1 MKRERSTPAA
11 ARVADGLLASRRA
24 LPIWSAQQELLREV
38 ASSPTL
44 ILTGDTGCGK
54 TTQIPQFLHGA
65 GYSARGIIGI
75 TQPRRVAAMSVAQRV
90 AAEMGTQVG
99 ELVGYCV
106 RFDDRSGPRTRIRYV
121 TDGMLLREAMGDPLL
136 SRYSVLI
143 VDEAHE
149 RSLQTDVVLAI
160 LKAAQAARGLKAEPK
175 PAEAEAE
182 AGAEPPT
189 VTAEPGATSI
199 TPRAKGAARRAA
211 PPLKLLVMSA
221 TLELEVL
228 CGHCPHP
235 EPGPEPD
242 PYPNPDPDPNPDPNP
257 NPDPDQVF
265 CGYFGGAPAV
275 QVLGRAYPV
284 QLMYA
289 PEPQPD
295 YVEAAVTTV
304 LQLHMDAAPGDVLV
318 FLTGQAGPA
327 ILAMALLTMAL
338 LTMALL
344 TMALLTMANLQL
356 GAQRCDRLAVA
367 WLGLGLG
374 LGLGTRLGIGI
385 RIGLWF

>member
-1 MKRERSTPAA
+1 MKRERTPAA
-11 ARVADGLLASRRA
+11 GRVADGLLASRRA
-24 LPIWSAQQELLREV
+24 LPIWSAQKELLREV

-54 TTQIPQFLHGA
+54 TTQIPQFLHAA

-121 TDGMLLREAMGDPLL
+121 TDGMLLREAMSDPLL
-136 SRYSVLI
+136 SRYSVLV

-160 LKAAQAARGLKAEPK
+160 LKAAQAARAKKAVGPTEAEPT
-175 PAEAEAE
+175 EAE
-182 AGAEPPT
+182 PT
-189 VTAEPGATSI
+189 EAEPGTAAEPSATGI
-199 TPRAKGAARRAA
+199 APRAKGAPRRAA

-221 TLELEVL
+221 TLELE
-228 CGHCPHP
+228 
-235 EPGPEPD
+235 
-242 PYPNPDPDPNPDPNP
+242 
-257 NPDPDQVF
+257 VF

-284 QLMYA
+284 QLMYT
-289 PEPQPD
+289 PTPQPD
-295 YVEAAVTTV
+295 YLEAAVTTV
-304 LQLHMDAAPGDVLV
+304 IQLHLDAAPGDVLV
-318 FLTGQAGPA
+318 FLTGQAGA
-327 ILAMALLTMAL
+327 AHH
-338 LTMALL
+338 
-344 TMALLTMANLQL
+344 
-356 GAQRCDRLAVA
+356 
-367 WLGLGLG
+367 
-374 LGLGTRLGIGI
+374 GTPHHGTTHHGTTH
-385 RIGLWF
+385 

>member
-1 MKRERSTPAA
+1 MKRERTPAA
-11 ARVADGLLASRRA
+11 GRVADGLLASRRA
-24 LPIWSAQQELLREV
+24 LPIWSAQKELLREV

-54 TTQIPQFLHGA
+54 TTQIPQFLHAA

-121 TDGMLLREAMGDPLL
+121 TDGMLLREAMSDPLL
-136 SRYSVLI
+136 SRYSVLV

-160 LKAAQAARGLKAEPK
+160 LKAAQAARAKKAVGPTEAEPT
-175 PAEAEAE
+175 EAEPTE
-182 AGAEPPT
+182 AEPT
-189 VTAEPGATSI
+189 EAEPGTAAEPSATGI
-199 TPRAKGAARRAA
+199 APRAKGAPRRAA

-221 TLELEVL
+221 TLELA
-228 CGHCPHP
+228 
-235 EPGPEPD
+235 
-242 PYPNPDPDPNPDPNP
+242 
-257 NPDPDQVF
+257 VF

-284 QLMYA
+284 QLMYT
-289 PEPQPD
+289 PTPQPD
-295 YVEAAVTTV
+295 YLEAAVTTV
-304 LQLHMDAAPGDVLV
+304 IQLHLDAPPGDVLV
-318 FLTGQAGPA
+318 FLTGQVGSAHHGS
-327 ILAMALLTMAL
+327 THH
-338 LTMALL
+338 
-344 TMALLTMANLQL
+344 
-356 GAQRCDRLAVA
+356 
-367 WLGLGLG
+367 
-374 LGLGTRLGIGI
+374 GTTHHGSTH
-385 RIGLWF
+385 

>member
-1 MKRERSTPAA
+1 MVPSPAPSLRGRSPSRSMKRERTPAA

-54 TTQIPQFLHGA
+54 TTQIPQFLHAA

-99 ELVGYCV
+99 ELVGYCG

-160 LKAAQAARGLKAEPK
+160 LKAAQAARALKEP
-175 PAEAEAE
+175 PAEAE
-182 AGAEPPT
+182 PPT
-189 VTAEPGATSI
+189 TPAEPGATSI
-199 TPRAKGAARRAA
+199 TPRAKGAARRSLRLARN
-211 PPLKLLVMSA
+211 V
-221 TLELEVL
+221 
-228 CGHCPHP
+228 H
-235 EPGPEPD
+235 
-242 PYPNPDPDPNPDPNP
+242 
-257 NPDPDQVF
+257 
-265 CGYFGGAPAV
+265 
-275 QVLGRAYPV
+275 R
-284 QLMYA
+284 
-289 PEPQPD
+289 
-295 YVEAAVTTV
+295 
-304 LQLHMDAAPGDVLV
+304 
-318 FLTGQAGPA
+318 GQAGPPA
-327 ILAMALLTMAL
+327 DDGGFCAAVLARRRRPTEPGGGQEHRAGALRA
-338 LTMALL
+338 A
-344 TMALLTMANLQL
+344 
-356 GAQRCDRLAVA
+356 RPER
-367 WLGLGLG
+367 
-374 LGLGTRLGIGI
+374 
-385 RIGLWF
+385 

>member
-182 AGAEPPT
+182 AGAEAEAPT
-189 VTAEPGATSI
+189 TTTAELGATSI

-228 CGHCPHP
+228 CGHLPSP
-235 EPGPEPD
+235 
-242 PYPNPDPDPNPDPNP
+242 
-257 NPDPDQVF
+257 
-265 CGYFGGAPAV
+265 
-275 QVLGRAYPV
+275 
-284 QLMYA
+284 
-289 PEPQPD
+289 
-295 YVEAAVTTV
+295 
-304 LQLHMDAAPGDVLV
+304 
-318 FLTGQAGPA
+318 
-327 ILAMALLTMAL
+327 
-338 LTMALL
+338 
-344 TMALLTMANLQL
+344 
-356 GAQRCDRLAVA
+356 
-367 WLGLGLG
+367 
-374 LGLGTRLGIGI
+374 
-385 RIGLWF
+385 

>member
-1 MKRERSTPAA
+1 MKRERTPAA
-11 ARVADGLLASRRA
+11 GRVADGLLASRRA
-24 LPIWSAQQELLREV
+24 LPIWSAQKELLREV

-54 TTQIPQFLHGA
+54 TTQIPQFLHAA

-121 TDGMLLREAMGDPLL
+121 TDGMLLREAMSDPLL
-136 SRYSVLI
+136 SRYSVLV

-160 LKAAQAARGLKAEPK
+160 LKAAQAARAKKAVESTEAEPT
-175 PAEAEAE
+175 E
-182 AGAEPPT
+182 
-189 VTAEPGATSI
+189 AEPGTAAEPSATSI
-199 TPRAKGAARRAA
+199 APRAKGAPRRTA

-221 TLELEVL
+221 TLELE
-228 CGHCPHP
+228 
-235 EPGPEPD
+235 
-242 PYPNPDPDPNPDPNP
+242 
-257 NPDPDQVF
+257 VF

-284 QLMYA
+284 QLMYT
-289 PEPQPD
+289 PTPQPD
-295 YVEAAVTTV
+295 YLEAAVTTV
-304 LQLHMDAAPGDVLV
+304 IQLHLDAPPGDVLV
-318 FLTGQAGPA
+318 FLTGQASSTHHGATHLGPPHHGS
-327 ILAMALLTMAL
+327 TH
-338 LTMALL
+338 
-344 TMALLTMANLQL
+344 
-356 GAQRCDRLAVA
+356 
-367 WLGLGLG
+367 
-374 LGLGTRLGIGI
+374 
-385 RIGLWF
+385 